1 MRFPAFMLLCFLFRV
16 PLIAQQVS
24 EQAAAQLSDTAA
36 AGWQFGLGAYYY
48 LLPDESNT
56 ASLIGYTDYK
66 SFHIEG
72 RYNYEDE
79 RTASLFGGYRVETGH
94 SFIVGATPMLGVVF
108 GNTNGI
114 APGLLLDFSWKIFDF
129 YSESEYVIDF
139 SGSENNFFYTWT
151 EVAVT
156 PVSNL
161 RTGISADRTRLYQSD
176 LELQKG
182 IFTEYTFWKL
192 TAGVHYFNPFSGED
206 FVIATLQMEF

>member
-1 MRFPAFMLLCFLFRV
+1 
-16 PLIAQQVS
+16 
-24 EQAAAQLSDTAA
+24 
-36 AGWQFGLGAYYY
+36 
-48 LLPDESNT
+48 
-56 ASLIGYTDYK
+56 
-66 SFHIEG
+66 
-72 RYNYEDE
+72 
-79 RTASLFGGYRVETGH
+79 
-94 SFIVGATPMLGVVF
+94 MLGVVF

-151 EVAVT
+151 ELAVT

-161 RTGISADRTRLYQSD
+161 RTGISADRTRLYQSG

-182 IFTEYTFWKL
+182 IFAEYTFWKL

>member
-1 MRFPAFMLLCFLFRV
+1 MRFLLFTVLCLLLRV

-24 EQAAAQLSDTAA
+24 EQEQTQAPDTAA
-36 AGWQFGLGAYYY
+36 TVWQFGLGVYYY
-48 LLPDESNT
+48 LLPEENNT
-56 ASLIGYTDYK
+56 ASLIGNADYK

-79 RTASLFGGYRVETGH
+79 RTAALFGGYRVETGH

-114 APGLLLDFSWKIFDF
+114 APGLLLDLSWKIFDF

-151 EVAVT
+151 EIAVT
-156 PVSNL
+156 PVSTL

-182 IFTEYTFWKL
+182 IFAEYTFWKL
-192 TAGVHYFNPFSGED
+192 TAGVHYFNPFSSED